1 MNLVRSIRT
10 ILDGLS
16 DPRHGPLSGDDSDME
31 SFLSYPREI
40 ELLKMR
46 LLPLRHVEALLI
58 AKLVPPN
65 EEEATHL
72 GYQAGAGGGGSISS
86 ESDYS
91 TSFHG
96 QEVFVRPAGLS
107 SNWKGV
113 LARGVSRFNNGRPL
127 SAGTTGLE
135 TKDEPQEVLNSCRKD
150 IMALWGDPTVKGIL
164 RRRKIR
170 LEEFPGLYVPSSL
183 AGVSTPKVMTGFSP

>member
-10 ILDGLS
+10 ILDALS
-16 DPRHGPLSGDDSDME
+16 DLRHGPLSGDDSDME

-72 GYQAGAGGGGSISS
+72 GHQAGGGGSISS
-86 ESDYS
+86 ESDHS
-91 TSFHG
+91 TSFHN
-96 QEVFVRPAGLS
+96 QEVFVRPAGSS

-113 LARGVSRFNNGRPL
+113 LARGVSRFHNGRPT

-150 IMALWGDPTVKGIL
+150 IMTLWGDPTVKEIL

-170 LEEFPGLYVPSSL
+170 LEEFPGLYVPSHT
-183 AGVSTPKVMTGFSP
+183 STCWCFDA